1 MPSPWRKKPMI
12 SSMRGLAAFLPF
24 RAGMT
29 WDIALG
35 RWLALCA
42 HPVCAWRVRSK
53 RARVLVVSSYFV
65 AGYAAALL
73 ALMIR

>member
-1 MPSPWRKKPMI
+1 MPAFPRKRPII
-12 SSMRGLAAFLPF
+12 SSIGVLATFLPF

-73 ALMIR
+73 ALLIR